1 MRELCCYCG
10 GVSVEKLS
18 GSVQDYLKAVWVLG
32 EWSNEPVTTSK
43 IAARVGVRPATASE
57 TIKKLAKQALVEH
70 APYGAITLT
79 EEGRCLALAMV
90 RRHRLIETFL
100 VEKLGYGWDEVHAE
114 AEVLEHAVSDLMVE
128 RIDAALAHPTRD
140 PHGDPIPGPDG
151 TLETI
156 PAFQLTNLAA
166 GESARVERV
175 SDADPALLQFLAGKG
190 LTFGA
195 IVRAREAEPF
205 SETLDLEVDGVN
217 GTAALGKTATDAVW
231 VTVLE

>member
-1 MRELCCYCG
+1 M
-10 GVSVEKLS
+10 SVEKLS

-57 TIKKLAKQALVEH
+57 TIKKLAQQMLVEH
-70 APYGAITLT
+70 SPYGAITLT

-100 VEKLGYGWDEVHAE
+100 VEKLGYGWEEVHAE

-151 TLETI
+151 KLETI
-156 PAFQLTNLAA
+156 PAFQLTKLAA

-205 SETLDLEVDGVN
+205 SETLDLEVDGVT
-217 GTAALGKTATDAVW
+217 GTATLGKTATDAVW

>member
-1 MRELCCYCG
+1 M
-10 GVSVEKLS
+10 SVEKLS

-32 EWSNEPVTTSK
+32 EWSSDPVTTSR
-43 IAARVGVRPATASE
+43 IAERVGVRAATASE
-57 TIKKLAKQALVEH
+57 TIKKLAAQGLVEH
-70 APYGAITLT
+70 LPYGAITLS
-79 EEGRCLALAMV
+79 EEGRTLALAMV

-100 VEKLGYGWDEVHAE
+100 VENLGYSWDEVHAE

-151 TLETI
+151 KLEAV
-156 PAFQLTNLAA
+156 PARQLTYIEA
-166 GESARVERV
+166 GVSARVERV

-195 IVRAREAEPF
+195 IVRALEAEPF
-205 SETLDLEVDGVN
+205 SETLDLEVDGVS
-217 GTAALGKTATDAVW
+217 GIASLGKTATDAVW
-231 VTVLE
+231 VTVFD